1 MTMPEE
7 FDASKPIYMQL
18 AERINKRIIR
28 NELKSGEKLPS
39 VREMAVQSGVNP
51 NTVQRTYS
59 ELERM
64 GIVETRRGQGTFVT
78 ENKEVIKRIRERL
91 KEEMMSEFVRN
102 MKELGF
108 TLDEIIAFLKDRS
121 LKDRRQKGEGI

>member
-1 MTMPEE
+1 MPEE

-108 TLDEIIAFLKDRS
+108 TLDEIIAFLKDR
-121 LKDRRQKGEGI
+121 RQKGEGI